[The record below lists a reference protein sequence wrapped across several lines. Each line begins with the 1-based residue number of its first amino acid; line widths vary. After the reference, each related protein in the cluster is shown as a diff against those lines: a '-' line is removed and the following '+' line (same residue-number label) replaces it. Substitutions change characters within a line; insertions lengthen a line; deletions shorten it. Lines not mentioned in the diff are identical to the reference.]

1 MNVFRAMM
9 NLYRNLRVL
18 ASTSYEGASTS
29 YRMRTW
35 GTSTTGPNNAAN
47 NSLSTLRYR
56 SRELD
61 RNNGNANAGFDKFA
75 STLIGRGITPRW
87 NTGNSD
93 LDAEILE
100 LWRLSVSDM
109 DASVCELDFY
119 GLQTLAA
126 LSLAMSGEVLGK
138 FIYPRPSTDMIS
150 PVQVQLIEP
159 DHLYDAY
166 DQPLTNGNS
175 LRLGI
180 EVTPKGK
187 RAAYHLYPEHP
198 GDNYLHR
205 LANLTVRV
213 PASEILHVYVPR
225 RPGQLRGMPFLSP
238 VITTL
243 HSLDEYDD
251 AELTRK
257 KIAAMYAGF
266 ILSPSGDPTISG
278 LPGFEEDYDDEE
290 DLVSLEP
297 GIMQSLRP
305 GQSIEWSKPADVGET
320 FDPWTAYNL
329 RRVANCIK
337 NTYEQFT
344 GDLRGVNYSS
354 IRAGL
359 VDLYRA
365 CRALQ
370 AQILVHKFCRP
381 FTTRWL
387 DLMVATGRIFIPR
400 YTKNRIR
407 IINNSWDPDGWDWVD
422 PEKDLMAEILAIRSG
437 LKSRSMAI
445 GERGHNAAEVDAE
458 IAKDNNR
465 ADGLNIILDSDPR
478 KTTKS
483 GGSRQTGGFGNEQQQ
498 QQK

>member
-1 MNVFRAMM
+1 MAFLKPLM
-9 NLYRNLRVL
+9 NLIHNLKIL
-18 ASTSYEGASTS
+18 ASTSYEGASIS
-29 YRMRTW
+29 HRMRTW
-35 GTSTTGPNNAAN
+35 GVSSTGPNNASAD
-47 NSLSTLRYR
+47 SLTTLRYR

-61 RNNGNANAGFDKFA
+61 RNNGNANSGFDKFA

-87 NTGNSD
+87 NTGSSD
-93 LDAEILE
+93 LDAQILE

-109 DASVCELDFY
+109 DASVCGLDFY
-119 GLQTLAA
+119 GMQTLAA
-126 LSLAMSGEVLGK
+126 LSLAMSGEVLGQ
-138 FIYPRPSTDMIS
+138 FVYPRPSSDVVS
-150 PVQVQLIEP
+150 PLQVQLLEP

-180 EVTPKGK
+180 EITPKGK
-187 RAAYHLYPEHP
+187 RAAYHIYPEHP
-198 GDNYLHR
+198 GDNYVSR
-205 LANLTVRV
+205 LSDLTIRV
-213 PASEILHVYVPR
+213 LASEMLHVYIPR
-225 RPGQLRGMPFLSP
+225 RPGQLRGTPFLSS

-266 ILSPSGDPTISG
+266 ITSPSGDPSVSG

-305 GQSIEWSKPADVGET
+305 GEGIDWSKPADVGET

-365 CRALQ
+365 MRALQ

-381 FTTRWL
+381 VTTRWL

-400 YTKNRIR
+400 YTKNRLT

-437 LKSRSMAI
+437 IKSRSMVI
-445 GERGHNAAEVDAE
+445 GERGRNAAEVDNE
-458 IAKDNNR
+458 IAKDNQR
-465 ADGLNIILDSDPR
+465 ADTLNIILDSDPR
-478 KTTKS
+478 NTTKS
-483 GGSRQTGGFGNEQQQ
+483 GGSRTQSSGGFGNA
-498 QQK
+498 